1 MEGFSMN
8 KEIQDRI
15 FAAAEMLYEK
25 KDRVSFPTVDAVRKA
40 AKVNMN
46 DASAGMKAWRSEHT
60 DQKNNSKDV
69 PEMIKQIGKKAI
81 NSLWRESEKLATEA
95 LRAAQAGWDAE
106 RAELESIDEL
116 ELSGKKARP
125 NLTLPLSHSGPFYYY
140 RIWNLTIVPHP
151 NLVDTDQDTPGITNR
166 VTQADACKVLNLI
179 STAKRD
185 CFVVN
190 RDPTGEFDA
199 AGIYRYLTIFG
210 NIESEGNVKT
220 LVLCCKWTNSTAWK
234 DCNIVNE

>member
-1 MEGFSMN
+1 MN

-106 RAELESIDEL
+106 RAELESMRFEISEAYDVQTGEL
-116 ELSGKKARP
+116 NELKANHTRLQKALRNAEDKLRDAKSDAKRRVQLAEQKASGFENRTIELRGEQDLAKNEIARLREERDKAL
-125 NLTLPLSHSGPFYYY
+125 NQNSKANEEVATLRG
-140 RIWNLTIVPHP
+140 RIEAFETML
-151 NLVDTDQDTPGITNR
+151 
-166 VTQADACKVLNLI
+166 ADAQKQGGKN
-179 STAKRD
+179 
-185 CFVVN
+185 
-190 RDPTGEFDA
+190 
-199 AGIYRYLTIFG
+199 
-210 NIESEGNVKT
+210 
-220 LVLCCKWTNSTAWK
+220 
-234 DCNIVNE
+234 

>member
-106 RAELESIDEL
+106 RAELESMRFEISEAYDVQTGEL
-116 ELSGKKARP
+116 NELKANHTRLQKALRNAEDKLRDANSDAKRRVQLAEQKASGFENRTIELRGEQDLAKNEIARLREERDKAL
-125 NLTLPLSHSGPFYYY
+125 NQNSKANEEVATLRG
-140 RIWNLTIVPHP
+140 RIEAFETML
-151 NLVDTDQDTPGITNR
+151 
-166 VTQADACKVLNLI
+166 ADAQKQGGKN
-179 STAKRD
+179 
-185 CFVVN
+185 
-190 RDPTGEFDA
+190 
-199 AGIYRYLTIFG
+199 
-210 NIESEGNVKT
+210 
-220 LVLCCKWTNSTAWK
+220 
-234 DCNIVNE
+234 

>member
-106 RAELESIDEL
+106 RAELESMRFEISEAYDVQTGEL
-116 ELSGKKARP
+116 NELKANHTRLQKALRNAEDKLRDAKSDAKRRVQLAEQKASGFENRTIELRGEQDLAKNEIARLREERDKAL
-125 NLTLPLSHSGPFYYY
+125 NQNSKANEEVATLRG
-140 RIWNLTIVPHP
+140 RIEAFETML
-151 NLVDTDQDTPGITNR
+151 
-166 VTQADACKVLNLI
+166 ADAQKQGGKN
-179 STAKRD
+179 
-185 CFVVN
+185 
-190 RDPTGEFDA
+190 
-199 AGIYRYLTIFG
+199 
-210 NIESEGNVKT
+210 
-220 LVLCCKWTNSTAWK
+220 
-234 DCNIVNE
+234 